1 MEPQL
6 TLDERSILLKLAR
19 QAIEAVVCGEP
30 YPKLELKDLSPRL
43 TEPGVSFVTLTREG
57 ELRGCIGALEP
68 RVSLAEDVQEHA
80 VAAALQDY
88 RFAPV
93 QLEELSSIEIEI
105 SRLTPQRKLE
115 YNQPEELLML
125 LRPGIDGV
133 VIRYGMYRATF
144 LPQVWEKLPDPEMF
158 LNHLCQ
164 KMGAPGNLW
173 RKERL
178 EVYTYQVE
186 EFREQPQRPA

>member
-1 MEPQL
+1 METQL

-30 YPKLELKDLSPRL
+30 YPKLELKNLSPRL

-88 RFAPV
+88 RFVPV
-93 QLEELSSIEIEI
+93 QPEELSSIEIEI

-173 RKERL
+173 RNEKL
-178 EVYTYQVE
+178 EIYTYQVE
-186 EFREQPQRPA
+186 EFREQLQRPT

>member
-30 YPKLELKDLSPRL
+30 YPKLELKNLSPRL